1 MYTLNY
7 SSGVYVQEND
17 QSLRTTGVTTSI
29 GAAVFA
35 ANRGLANVIHPIT
48 DAQEYQDMY
57 GPPDPRVSLCP
68 YSILQFLDQANRIFC
83 VRVAV
88 EAKYGGVIVSRKIAN
103 QKLAPNTVTAT
114 PGTGTGTLTNGTYS
128 YKVVARDEAGKTL
141 PSLAATAT
149 VVTGPVAASLTT
161 AQANANANLRF
172 GAVTAGTV
180 GNSNTIAYIDPSANN
195 SPLTVTITP
204 DTGFIEV
211 EVSLATG
218 PTGTILTTANDI
230 LLLLRSQ
237 GASFSDFLTVDFA
250 PSSNGSAVVVA
261 MTATNLTGG
270 AATGANNGRVTVQW
284 SAVTGATGYEVYGRT
299 TGSEQLLTQL
309 ALSATT
315 LSFVDTGALSPSGA
329 LPVANTTSDMNIRP
343 FSVGEDD
350 PATTLVFDPGDLF
363 AVYGANPGVW
373 NAENRISISKVDT
386 TDKTFQI
393 NVFRPGQTVPFE
405 SWPVSR
411 DHQLDGFG
419 RQLFLEERI
428 NPVSTN
434 IQVLDNAA
442 DSQIIGEDW
451 LTPVAMDGGEDGTV
465 PTLYDISEGWGLFAD
480 PESVDIRIM
489 INGGYADPI
498 VQRTMDN
505 ICQSRKDCIALLD
518 VPSDQQDYVSAINYR
533 NNILNLDSNYS
544 ALYTCDQKVVDDLND
559 ITLYVPPSGFV
570 ARALARTD
578 ALYGPYGYAAAGMER
593 GDVPSLGSRFRYNQ
607 GQRDL
612 LAENQVNY
620 IRTFIGQGFKIWEQF
635 TCTKKPSALQYLNVR
650 MLLIFIQA
658 SVKNSLLYNVFDP
671 NDEITRQRIKSNIEQ
686 FLDTIVAGRGLYRY
700 KVVCDKSNNKNQDVA
715 DGLLNVWVY
724 VDPVIPARRILLT
737 TIITKTGAEFK
748 AEVVSQNA
756 GNF

>member
-7 SSGVYVQEND
+7 SSGVYVQEDD

-29 GAAVFA
+29 GASVFA
-35 ANRGLANVIHPIT
+35 ANRGPANVIRPIT
-48 DAQEYQDMY
+48 DAQEFQDVY

-68 YSILQFLDQANRIFC
+68 YSILQFLDQANRCFC

-88 EAKYGGVIVSRKIAN
+88 DALYGGVIVSRKDAN
-103 QKLAPNTVTAT
+103 KKLAPITVTAT
-114 PGTGTGTLTNGTYS
+114 PSAGLGTLSNGSYS
-128 YKVVARDEAGKTL
+128 YKIVAVDEAGKTL

-149 VVTGPVAASLTT
+149 VVSGPTTASLTT
-161 AQANANANLRF
+161 AIVDDDANLKF
-172 GAVTAGTV
+172 TAVTTGTV
-180 GNSNTIAYIDPSANN
+180 GNSNSITYVDPGANN
-195 SPLTVTITP
+195 SPLGVTITP
-204 DTGFIEV
+204 NTGYAVVSI
-211 EVSLATG
+211 SLATDSSG
-218 PTGTILTTANDI
+218 DIVTTANDV
-230 LLLLRSQ
+230 LLLLRAQGTAFSQ
-237 GASFSDFLTVDFA
+237 FMTVDFA
-250 PSSNGSAVVVA
+250 PTSDGSGLVTALA
-261 MTATNLTGG
+261 TATLAGG
-270 AATGANNGRVTVQW
+270 AATGANDGRVTLQW
-284 SAVTGATGYEVYGRT
+284 SAVTGAIGYEVYGRT
-299 TGSEQLLTQL
+299 SGSELLMTTTM
-309 ALSATT
+309 LSPTT
-315 LSFVDTGALSPSGA
+315 LTFVDSGA
-329 LPVANTTSDMNIRP
+329 VTPAGAIPTENTTSDLNIRP
-343 FSVGEDD
+343 FSTGEED
-350 PATTLVFDPGDLF
+350 PATTLVFDPGDMF
-363 AVYGANPGVW
+363 AVFGENPGEW
-373 NAENRISISKVDT
+373 NAEHRISITKVDT
-386 TDKTFQI
+386 TEDTFQI

-411 DHQLDGFG
+411 VRQLDGFG

-428 NPVSTN
+428 NPVSPN
-434 IQVLDNAA
+434 IQVLNNAA
-442 DSQIIGEDW
+442 DTQAVTNNW
-451 LTPVAMDGGEDGTV
+451 TTPIQMAGGDNGTV
-465 PTLYDISEGWGLFAD
+465 PTLYDISAGYDLYAD

-518 VPSDQQDYVSAINYR
+518 VPSDAQDYIGAINYR

-544 ALYTCDQKVVDDLND
+544 ALYTCDQLVVDNLND
-559 ITLYVPPSGFV
+559 ITLYVPPSGFI

-578 ALYGPYGYAAAGMER
+578 ALYGPYGFAAAGMDR

-612 LAENQVNY
+612 LAEAQVNY

-671 NDEITRQRIKSNIEQ
+671 NDDITRQRIKSNIEQ
-686 FLDTIVAGRGLYRY
+686 FLDGIVAGRGLYRY
-700 KVVCDKSNNKNQDVA
+700 KVVCDSSNNKPQDIA
-715 DGLLNVWVY
+715 DGLLNVAVY

-756 GNF
+756 GSF